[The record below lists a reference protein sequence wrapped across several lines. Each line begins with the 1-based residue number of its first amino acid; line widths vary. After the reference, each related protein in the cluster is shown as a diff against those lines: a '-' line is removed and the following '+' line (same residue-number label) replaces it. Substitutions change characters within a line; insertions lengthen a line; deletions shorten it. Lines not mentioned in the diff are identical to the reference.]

1 MKLRKHEIALHGERV
16 ALRPMTEDD
25 WDILLKWNSDPDVL
39 YFAEGD
45 DVSVYNLDQV
55 QQIYRGISQ
64 NAFCFIIE
72 VDDKP
77 IGDCW
82 LQQMSLER
90 ILDEHP
96 GADCRR
102 IDLMIGEKEWW
113 GRGLGTEVIRLLTK
127 FAFER
132 EKADFVFGC
141 DIADYNLASLRA
153 FQKAGYQVET
163 KIEQPPGGKVHYC
176 YDLILS
182 RERYAEAPEK
192 T

>member
-1 MKLRKHEIALHGERV
+1 VKLRKHEIALHGERV
-16 ALRPMTEDD
+16 SLRPMTEND
-25 WDILLKWNSDPDVL
+25 WDILWKWNNDPDVL

-45 DVSVYNLDQV
+45 EVGAYTLDQV
-55 QQIYRGISQ
+55 QQIYRGVSQ
-64 NAFCFIIE
+64 NAFCFIIQ

-82 LQQMSLER
+82 LQQMNLER
-90 ILDEHP
+90 ILEAHP
-96 GADCRR
+96 EAECRR

-163 KIEQPPGGKVHYC
+163 KIEQPLGGKAHYC
-176 YDLILS
+176 YDLVLS
-182 RERYAEAPEK
+182 RERYVEAPEK

>member
-1 MKLRKHEIALHGERV
+1 MKLRKHEIILHGEKV
-16 ALRPMTEDD
+16 TLRPMTEND
-25 WDILLKWNSDPDVL
+25 WDILWKWNSDPDVL

-45 DVSVYNLDQV
+45 DVSAYTLDQV

-64 NAFCFIIE
+64 NAFCFIIQ

-82 LQQMSLER
+82 LQQMNLER
-90 ILDEHP
+90 ILEAHP
-96 GADCRR
+96 EADCRR

-113 GRGLGTEVIRLLTK
+113 GRGLGAEVIRLLTR
-127 FAFER
+127 FAFEQ

-141 DIADYNLASLRA
+141 DIADYNPASLRA

-163 KIEQPPGGKVHYC
+163 KIEQPPGGKAHYR
-176 YDLILS
+176 YDLVFS